1 MKEKSYNGFASEE
14 QYEAVRKEVEK
25 QIGEFCDDFRVEK
38 HKDSGFV
45 TIYVKGM
52 EIPMNG
58 DDFFETKIDWVELR
72 DNKSFLNANDIN
84 IIRNLNPKL
93 IGIAYYEEQIR
104 SLMPF

>member
-14 QYEAVRKEVEK
+14 QYEAVKKEVEK
-25 QIGEFCDDFRVEK
+25 QIGEFCDDFRVER
-38 HKDSGFV
+38 HSGFV

-52 EIPMNG
+52 EIPMYG
-58 DDFFETKIDWVELR
+58 DDFFNVKIDWVELR
-72 DNKSFLNANDIN
+72 DKTFLNANDIN